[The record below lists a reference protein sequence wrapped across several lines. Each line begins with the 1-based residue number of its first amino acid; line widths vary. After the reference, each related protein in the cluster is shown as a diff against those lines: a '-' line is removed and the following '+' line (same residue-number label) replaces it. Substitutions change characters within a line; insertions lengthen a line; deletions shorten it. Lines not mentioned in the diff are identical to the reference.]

1 MCRRLFLWSA
11 FTSTLCG
18 CIIPSYAQALPS
30 FQSRAFR
37 NVIINKAADG
47 STFVINK
54 ATNEVIPQGPA
65 TDGSGK
71 DFDTPALIWI
81 IYCISLGLPLAL
93 AGIRGWRLTTGAGI
107 SVAAA
112 VSAWA
117 ALINSVNEVGVSDLL
132 LTLSVVGFSFLGFI
146 FGVFKF
152 ARMGGIVAM
161 TVAGGVAFGVRIML
175 MKERLLISADDLYAA
190 NWGIISVCGVVAGLF
205 LVRYQRPALL
215 FGCSS
220 VGTFLVF
227 LSVDLMLN
235 RQSGLS
241 RGLRF
246 LFDRNTNHI
255 ADILL
260 DGYKPSITTQIL
272 LVVSLVLTPVLAY
285 AQHRIF
291 SAPFDRTPQPSDEEL
306 GINYPTNFR
315 AAVSGLWDTAKFKS
329 GRSRFSL

>member
-1 MCRRLFLWSA
+1 MRRRLPLWSS
-11 FTSTLCG
+11 FTFTLCN
-18 CIIPSYAQALPS
+18 CIIPSYAQALAS
-30 FQSRAFR
+30 LQSRVLR
-37 NVIINKAADG
+37 DVVINKAADG
-47 STFVINK
+47 STFVIDK
-54 ATNEVIPQGPA
+54 ATNQVIPQGPA

-81 IYCISLGLPLAL
+81 IYCIALGLPLAL
-93 AGIRGWRLTTGAGI
+93 AGIRGWRLTTGVGI

-117 ALINSVNEVGVSDLL
+117 ALINSVNEVGVSDVL
-132 LTLSVVGFSFLGFI
+132 LTLTVVGFSFLGFI

-152 ARMGGIVAM
+152 AQIGGIVGM
-161 TVAGGVAFGVRIML
+161 TVAGGVAFGVRIVL
-175 MKERLLISADDLYAA
+175 LKERLLISAENFYAA
-190 NWGIISVCGVVAGLF
+190 NWGIISVLGVVAGLL

-227 LSVDLMLN
+227 LGVDLMLN

-246 LFDRNTNHI
+246 LFDRNTNHL
-255 ADILL
+255 ADILSN
-260 DGYKPSITTQIL
+260 GYEPSITTQIL
-272 LVVSLVLTPVLAY
+272 LALSLVLTPILAY

-291 SAPFDRTPQPSDEEL
+291 SAPFDRTPRPSDEEL
-306 GINYPTNFR
+306 GVNYPTNLRTAFP
-315 AAVSGLWDTAKFKS
+315 GLWDTAKFKA